1 MTDSRTIELTKQLV
15 GRPSLT
21 PHDAGCID
29 IIGAVLKNLGFTIH
43 LMPFGETSNLWA
55 SHGAGAPHFVF
66 LGHTDVVPTGDRA
79 LWLHDPFTPTI
90 DDGKLYGRGVADMK
104 GGIAAMLS
112 AMEQF
117 IAQHPKHKGTIS
129 FLITSDEEG
138 PALDGTQKVVAKL
151 IDNNVK
157 IDWCLVGEPGSQV
170 SLGDTLKLGARGSLT
185 GTVVFTG
192 KQGHVGHPHKAK
204 NPIHATLNTLHNL
217 TQIKWDEAT
226 TEFPA
231 SSLQITNM
239 HSGVGAENVIPETL
253 YCQFNIRF
261 APGVTPQQLKT
272 TIKETLDMQAL
283 PYNIDWRQGG
293 EPFVSTQGSLTAA
306 CINAIKDVLG
316 KTPVL
321 SNIGGTSDA
330 RFMVKTGCEAVELGL
345 LNATIH
351 AVNENAACADLD
363 ALTQIYLQVLEQLLG
378 SL

>member
-1 MTDSRTIELTKQLV
+1 MSDSRTIELTKQLV
-15 GRPSLT
+15 GRPSVT
-21 PHDAGCID
+21 PHDAGCMD
-29 IIGAVLKNLGFTIH
+29 IISAVLDKLGFSVN
-43 LMPFGETSNLWA
+43 LMPFGDTSNLWA
-55 SHGAGAPHFVF
+55 SHGSGAPHFVF
-66 LGHTDVVPTGDRA
+66 LGHTDVVPPGDRA
-79 LWLHDPFTPTI
+79 LWLHDPFTPMIT
-90 DDGKLYGRGVADMK
+90 DGKLYGRGVADMK
-104 GGIAAMLS
+104 GGIGAMLA

-138 PALDGTQKVVAKL
+138 PALAGTQKVVAKL
-151 IDNNVK
+151 MADNIK

-170 SLGDTLKLGARGSLT
+170 TLGDTLKLGARGSLT

-192 KQGHVGHPHKAK
+192 KQGHVGHPQKAN
-204 NPIHATLNTLHNL
+204 NPIHATLNTLHKL

-226 TEFPA
+226 AEFPA
-231 SSLQITNM
+231 SSLQITNIK
-239 HSGVGAENVIPETL
+239 SGVGAENVIPETL

-283 PYNIDWRQGG
+283 PYKIEWRQGG
-293 EPFVSTQGSLTAA
+293 EPFVSPQGALTVA
-306 CINAIKDVLG
+306 CIDAIKDVLG

-345 LNATIH
+345 LNTTIH
-351 AVNENAACADLD
+351 AVNENVACADLD
-363 ALTQIYLQVLEQLLG
+363 TLAQVYLRVLAQLL
-378 SL
+378 S